1 MAKFLTH
8 LDGRWIDDE
17 RFMLLADLIY
27 ESDILGLQVIV
38 PKGFITDFASV
49 PRVPVAY
56 MLFGDRAHHESV
68 IHDFFYQVHITTRAK
83 ADKVF
88 LEAMKAR
95 GKKRWIRVAMY
106 WGVAIGGR
114 GSYKSGPARYQK
126 FNDVTKKE
134 IT

>member
-49 PRVPVAY
+49 PRVPVIYFA
-56 MLFGDRAHHESV
+56 FGDRAHHESV
-68 IHDFFYQVHITTRAK
+68 LHDALYKTGTVSRK
-83 ADKVF
+83 MADAVF

-95 GKKRWIRVAMY
+95 GKKWWIRTGMW
-106 WGVAIGGR
+106 WGVRLGGHGEWKQHR
-114 GSYKSGPARYQK
+114 EKDQTS
-126 FNDVTKKE
+126 
-134 IT
+134 